1 VEFDL
6 IDVRL
11 FVDVADMNSLTRGAE
26 RSNMTPPSASLR
38 IKNVEERLH
47 TKLLYRSNRGVTL
60 TPAGNAFLHYG
71 RLMLVHVQ
79 QLQDSLREYAK
90 GIRGHVRVL
99 ANTTAIAEF
108 LPRALASFLAAHPD
122 VSVDLGEQL
131 SPGIVRAVI
140 EGTAE
145 IGIVAG
151 TINTED
157 LQVFP
162 YRADR
167 LVLATP
173 RAHVLAKC
181 KQVKF
186 SETLAFN
193 HVGLVEGSAL
203 FHFLKQAAHA
213 LDKTIKT
220 RIRVGNFESLSRM
233 VEARVGVGIMPEY
246 AARRYSKHMD
256 ICVVPLTDAWA
267 TRDLQICVRSL
278 EALPLFARWLVDA
291 LLADARSG
299 TRSGAK
305 NSAARVRPVRH
316 RATGHA

>member
-6 IDVRL
+6 IDIRL
-11 FVDVADMNSLTRGAE
+11 FVDVADLNSLTRGAE

-38 IKNVEERLH
+38 IKNIEERLH

-60 TPAGNAFLHYG
+60 TPAGKAFLHHG
-71 RLMLVHVQ
+71 RLMLLHAQ
-79 QLQDSLREYAK
+79 QLQDNLREYAK

-108 LPRALASFLAAHPD
+108 LPSVLASFLAAHPD

-131 SPGIVRAVI
+131 SIGIVRALA

-151 TINTED
+151 SISTED
-157 LQVFP
+157 LVVLP

-167 LVLATP
+167 LVLVTP
-173 RAHVLAKC
+173 RNHVLAKHR
-181 KQVKF
+181 QIKF
-186 SETLAFN
+186 ADTLSFD

-203 FHFLKQAAHA
+203 FVFLTQAAHA
-213 LDKTIKT
+213 LNKTITT
-220 RIRVGNFESLSRM
+220 RVRVGNFESLCRM
-233 VEARVGVGIMPEY
+233 VEADVGVGIVPEY
-246 AARRYSKHMD
+246 AARRYSHHMD
-256 ICVVPLTDAWA
+256 IRVVSLVDEWA

-291 LLADARSG
+291 LLADSKSAADRGAGQGRRVRAG
-299 TRSGAK
+299 TR
-305 NSAARVRPVRH
+305 P
-316 RATGHA
+316 TT

>member
-6 IDVRL
+6 IDIRL
-11 FVDVADMNSLTRGAE
+11 FVDVADMNSLTRGAK

-38 IKNVEERLH
+38 IKNIEERLH

-60 TPAGNAFLHYG
+60 TPAGKAFLHYG
-71 RLMLVHVQ
+71 RLMLMHAQ
-79 QLQDSLREYAK
+79 QLQDNLREYAT

-108 LPRALASFLAAHPD
+108 LPRVLASFLAAHPD

-131 SPGIVRAVI
+131 SPGIVSAVT

-151 TINTED
+151 SIGTEE
-157 LQVFP
+157 LLVLP
-162 YRADR
+162 YRDDR
-167 LVLATP
+167 LVLVTP
-173 RAHVLAKC
+173 RVHVLTRN

-186 SETLAFN
+186 ADTLSFN

-203 FHFLKQAAHA
+203 FHFLSQAARA
-213 LDKTIKT
+213 LNETIKT
-220 RIRVGNFESLSRM
+220 RIRVGNFESLCRM
-233 VEARVGVGIMPEY
+233 IEANVGVGIVPEY

-256 ICVVPLTDAWA
+256 IRVIPLGDEWA
-267 TRDLQICVRSL
+267 TRNLQICVRSL
-278 EALPLFARWLVDA
+278 EALPLSAKWLVDA
-291 LLADARSG
+291 LLADAKNDVRSAPG
-299 TRSGAK
+299 DA
-305 NSAARVRPVRH
+305 RH
-316 RATGHA
+316 RRDR

>member
-6 IDVRL
+6 IDIRL
-11 FVDVADMNSLTRGAE
+11 FVDVADMNSLTRGAK

-38 IKNVEERLH
+38 IKNIEERLH

-60 TPAGNAFLHYG
+60 TPAGKAFLHYG
-71 RLMLVHVQ
+71 RLMLMHAQ
-79 QLQDSLREYAK
+79 QLQDNLREYAK

-108 LPRALASFLAAHPD
+108 LPRVLASFLAAHPD

-131 SPGIVRAVI
+131 SPGIVSAVT

-151 TINTED
+151 SIGPEE
-157 LQVFP
+157 LLVLP
-162 YRADR
+162 YRDDR
-167 LVLATP
+167 LVLVTP
-173 RAHVLAKC
+173 RVHVLSRS

-186 SETLAFN
+186 ADTLSFN

-203 FHFLKQAAHA
+203 FHFLRQAARA
-213 LDKTIKT
+213 LNETIKT
-220 RIRVGNFESLSRM
+220 RIRVGNFESLCRM
-233 VEARVGVGIMPEY
+233 IEANVGVGIVPEY

-256 ICVVPLTDAWA
+256 IRVIPLGDEWA
-267 TRDLQICVRSL
+267 TRNLQICVRSL
-278 EALPLFARWLVDA
+278 EALPLFAKWLVDA
-291 LLADARSG
+291 LLADAKNDVRSAPG
-299 TRSGAK
+299 D
-305 NSAARVRPVRH
+305 ARHGRDR
-316 RATGHA
+316 

>member
-6 IDVRL
+6 IDIRL
-11 FVDVADMNSLTRGAE
+11 FVDVADMNSLTRGAK

-38 IKNVEERLH
+38 IKNIEERLH

-60 TPAGNAFLHYG
+60 TPAGKAFLHYG
-71 RLMLVHVQ
+71 RLMLMHAQ
-79 QLQDSLREYAK
+79 QLQDNLREYAK

-108 LPRALASFLAAHPD
+108 LPRVLASFLAAHPD

-131 SPGIVRAVI
+131 SPGIVSAVT

-151 TINTED
+151 SIGTEE
-157 LQVFP
+157 LLVLP
-162 YRADR
+162 YRDDR
-167 LVLATP
+167 LVLVTP
-173 RAHVLAKC
+173 RVHVLTRS

-186 SETLAFN
+186 ADTLSFN

-203 FHFLKQAAHA
+203 FHFLRQAARA
-213 LDKTIKT
+213 LNETIKT
-220 RIRVGNFESLSRM
+220 RIRVGNFESLCRM
-233 VEARVGVGIMPEY
+233 IEANVGVGIVPEY

-256 ICVVPLTDAWA
+256 IRVIPLDDEWA
-267 TRDLQICVRSL
+267 TRNLQICVRSL
-278 EALPLFARWLVDA
+278 EALPLFAKWLVDA
-291 LLADARSG
+291 LLADA
-299 TRSGAK
+299 K
-305 NSAARVRPVRH
+305 NDVRNAAGDARH
-316 RATGHA
+316 GRDR

>member
-6 IDVRL
+6 IDIRL
-11 FVDVADMNSLTRGAE
+11 FVDVADMNSLTRGAK

-38 IKNVEERLH
+38 IKNIEERLH

-60 TPAGNAFLHYG
+60 TPAGKAFLHYG
-71 RLMLVHVQ
+71 RLMLMHAQ
-79 QLQDSLREYAK
+79 QLQDNLREYAK

-108 LPRALASFLAAHPD
+108 LPRVLASFLAAHPD

-131 SPGIVRAVI
+131 SPGIVSAVT

-151 TINTED
+151 SIGTEE
-157 LQVFP
+157 LLVLP
-162 YRADR
+162 YRDDR
-167 LVLATP
+167 LVLVTP
-173 RAHVLAKC
+173 RVHVLTRS

-186 SETLAFN
+186 ADTLTFN

-203 FHFLKQAAHA
+203 FHFLRQAARA
-213 LDKTIKT
+213 LNETIKT
-220 RIRVGNFESLSRM
+220 RIRVGNFESLCRM
-233 VEARVGVGIMPEY
+233 IEANVGVGIVPEY

-256 ICVVPLTDAWA
+256 IRVIPLGDEWA
-267 TRDLQICVRSL
+267 TRNLQICVRSL
-278 EALPLFARWLVDA
+278 EALPLFAKWLVDA
-291 LLADARSG
+291 LLADAKNDVRSAPG
-299 TRSGAK
+299 D
-305 NSAARVRPVRH
+305 ARHGRDR
-316 RATGHA
+316 

>member
-1 VEFDL
+1 MDFDL

-38 IKNVEERLH
+38 IKNIEERLH

-60 TPAGNAFLHYG
+60 TPSGKAFLHYG
-71 RLMLVHVQ
+71 RLMLRHVQ

-108 LPRALASFLAAHPD
+108 LPSVLASFLTDHPD

-131 SPGIVRAVI
+131 SPAIVRAI
-140 EGTAE
+140 TEGTAE

-151 TINTED
+151 TISTED
-157 LQVFP
+157 LQVLP
-162 YRADR
+162 YRDDR

-173 RAHVLAKC
+173 LAHVLAKK
-181 KQVKF
+181 KQVTF
-186 SETLAFN
+186 SDTLSFT

-203 FHFLKQAAHA
+203 YHFLKQEAHA
-213 LDKTIKT
+213 LDKTIRT

-233 VEARVGVGIMPEY
+233 VEANVGVGIMPEY

-256 ICVVPLTDAWA
+256 IRVVALTDEWA
-267 TRDLQICVRSL
+267 TRNLQICVRSVD
-278 EALPLFARWLVDA
+278 ALPLFAKWLVDA
-291 LLADARSG
+291 LLADAKGGVKAVRHARRLPDHATPS
-299 TRSGAK
+299 AK
-305 NSAARVRPVRH
+305 N
-316 RATGHA
+316 

>member
-6 IDVRL
+6 IDIRL
-11 FVDVADMNSLTRGAE
+11 FVDVADMNSLTRGAK

-38 IKNVEERLH
+38 IKNIEERLH

-60 TPAGNAFLHYG
+60 TPAGKAFLHYG
-71 RLMLVHVQ
+71 RLMLMHAQ
-79 QLQDSLREYAK
+79 QLQDNLREYAT

-108 LPRALASFLAAHPD
+108 LPRVLASFLAAHPD

-131 SPGIVRAVI
+131 SPGIVSAVT

-151 TINTED
+151 SIGTEE
-157 LQVFP
+157 LLVLP
-162 YRADR
+162 YRDDR
-167 LVLATP
+167 LVLVTP
-173 RAHVLAKC
+173 RVHVLTRN

-186 SETLAFN
+186 ADTLSFN

-203 FHFLKQAAHA
+203 FHFLRQAARA
-213 LDKTIKT
+213 LNETIKT
-220 RIRVGNFESLSRM
+220 RIRVGNFESLCRM
-233 VEARVGVGIMPEY
+233 IEANVGVGIVPEY

-256 ICVVPLTDAWA
+256 IRVIPLGDEWA
-267 TRDLQICVRSL
+267 TRNLQICVRSL
-278 EALPLFARWLVDA
+278 EALPLSAKWLVDA
-291 LLADARSG
+291 LLADANNDVS
-299 TRSGAK
+299 
-305 NSAARVRPVRH
+305 SAPGDARH
-316 RATGHA
+316 RRDR

>member
-6 IDVRL
+6 IDIRL
-11 FVDVADMNSLTRGAE
+11 FVDVADMNSLTRGAK

-38 IKNVEERLH
+38 IKNIEERLH

-60 TPAGNAFLHYG
+60 TPAGKAFLHYG
-71 RLMLVHVQ
+71 RLMLMHAQ
-79 QLQDSLREYAK
+79 QLQDNLREYAK

-108 LPRALASFLAAHPD
+108 LPRVLASFLAAHPD

-131 SPGIVRAVI
+131 SPGIVSAVT

-151 TINTED
+151 SIGTEE
-157 LQVFP
+157 LLVLP
-162 YRADR
+162 YRDDR
-167 LVLATP
+167 LVLVTP
-173 RAHVLAKC
+173 RVHVLTRS

-186 SETLAFN
+186 ADTLRFN

-203 FHFLKQAAHA
+203 FHFLRQAARA
-213 LDKTIKT
+213 LNETIKT
-220 RIRVGNFESLSRM
+220 RIRVGNFESLCRM
-233 VEARVGVGIMPEY
+233 IEANVGVGIVPEY

-256 ICVVPLTDAWA
+256 IRVIPLGDEWA
-267 TRDLQICVRSL
+267 TRNLQICVRSL
-278 EALPLFARWLVDA
+278 EALPLFAKWLVDA
-291 LLADARSG
+291 LLADAKNDVRSAPG
-299 TRSGAK
+299 D
-305 NSAARVRPVRH
+305 ARHGRDR
-316 RATGHA
+316 

>member
-11 FVDVADMNSLTRGAE
+11 FVDVADMNSLTRGAK

-38 IKNVEERLH
+38 IKNIEERLH

-60 TPAGNAFLHYG
+60 TPAGKAFLHHG
-71 RLMLVHVQ
+71 RLMLMHAQ
-79 QLQDSLREYAK
+79 QLQDNLREYAK
-90 GIRGHVRVL
+90 GTRGHVRVL

-108 LPRALASFLAAHPD
+108 LPRVLAAFLAAHPD

-131 SPGIVRAVI
+131 SPGIVSAVT

-151 TINTED
+151 SIGTED
-157 LQVFP
+157 LHVLP
-162 YRADR
+162 YRDDR
-167 LVLATP
+167 LVLVTP
-173 RAHVLAKC
+173 SAHVLTSS

-186 SETLAFN
+186 ADTLSFN

-203 FHFLKQAAHA
+203 FHFLRQAAHA
-213 LDKTIKT
+213 LNDTIKT
-220 RIRVGNFESLSRM
+220 RIRVGNFESLCRM
-233 VEARVGVGIMPEY
+233 VEANVGVGIVPEY

-256 ICVVPLTDAWA
+256 IRVIHLGDEWA
-267 TRDLQICVRSL
+267 TRNLQICVRSL

-291 LLADARSG
+291 LLADAKDG
-299 TRSGAK
+299 VVK
-305 NSAARVRPVRH
+305 SAH
-316 RATGHA
+316 GHARHGRDR